1 MKRDQKKIDILLC
14 PVDCVHKKGSLPGCD
29 SETGYMV
36 LFLDT
41 LYEFYII
48 YIYIKNGRKNYLHFC
63 LDEPVY
69 NSSQY
74 RRKSVFAEAYNP
86 EEDDGDDTKV
96 RVNTMGERDQRG

>member
-1 MKRDQKKIDILLC
+1 
-14 PVDCVHKKGSLPGCD
+14 
-29 SETGYMV
+29 MV
-36 LFLDT
+36 LGIRSFFVDAMNFT
-41 LYEFYII
+41 LIQ
-48 YIYIKNGRKNYLHFC
+48 NYLHFC

-96 RVNTMGERDQRG
+96 RVNTIGARDKRG